1 MSSATEKRHPSSNS
15 TSSPESKKR
24 KIEPSH
30 QTQEYTNN
38 MGKLNNENKIDEG
51 LYSRQ
56 LYVLGH
62 DAMKRMGASTVLVS
76 GMTGLGVEIAKNVVL
91 GGVKSVTVHDV
102 EPVQVSDLSSQY
114 FLKESSVGKNR
125 AEVSAPQISELNPYV
140 KVDAHTGD
148 LSEDFL
154 SQFKVI
160 VLTKSTFE
168 EQKRISKYAHDNNK
182 LMIVADTKGLSS
194 QVFCDFGPKFVVVD
208 TNGEQPL
215 SVMVSGITVNDEGEG
230 IVACLDEHRH
240 GFENGD
246 FVKFQEVQGMDGI
259 NDADPREIKV
269 LGPYT
274 FSIGSVAGMTSYV
287 RGGVATQVK
296 MPQEIS
302 FRNLADAYQQPEFV
316 ITDFAKFDR
325 PGQFHVAFL
334 TLHEFSRT
342 NNGQLPRTRNQEDA
356 DKFFELANQVNGQLQ
371 KGARQEKLDADLFK
385 KFAFT
390 ARGDLCPMQAVI
402 GGIVAQEVM
411 KACSGKFMPIK
422 QFMYFDAYECLDADE
437 MKPFDGA
444 LKSSRYAAQEAV
456 FGAEFQK
463 KMSDQRWFVVGA
475 GAIGC
480 ELLKNFTMMGL
491 GCKLNAHDSDNE
503 GGRIF
508 VTDMDTI
515 EKSNLNRQFLF
526 RPGDVQKMKSDCA
539 AAAVRVMNP
548 LARITSFQDRVGE
561 ETESIYNDDFF
572 GKLNGVANA
581 LDNLN
586 ARQYMDR
593 RCVYYRIPLLE
604 SGTLGTKGNVQVV
617 LPYLS
622 ESYSQSHDP
631 PEKSIPICTLKNFPN
646 LIEHTLQWARDEFE
660 GLFKNTADSCNQ
672 YIENPHFNKYLD
684 GLQGT
689 EPLNTMQTIR
699 DYLVEKKPHDFDD
712 CIKFARLRFQEL
724 FHNNVKQLL
733 HNFPADQTT
742 DSGALFWSG
751 PKRCPHPLLF
761 STENALHM
769 DYVVATSN
777 MFAQMYKI
785 NGHKKRDRM
794 VEVISNMVVPVFKPK
809 SGVKIAANDAEA
821 QQQAQNRGGEEN
833 DKEAVERLKSETPA
847 PDTFGQFTMQAADFE
862 KDDDTNFH
870 MDFIVATSNLRAENY
885 NIEPADRHK
894 SKLIAGKII
903 PAIATTT
910 ALVAGLVSL
919 EMYKLVAGLNKL
931 DHYKNGFINLALP
944 FFGFSEPIAAPK
956 QKYYDIEWS
965 SWDRFDVDGTDRQ
978 LAVTNSE
985 EMTLQEFI
993 NFFQAKHQ
1001 LEITMLS
1008 SGVSMIYSFFMSAKG
1023 KQERM
1028 NAKLSEVVE
1037 KVSKKRHGSHVKAL
1051 TVEICCNDKDGE
1063 DVDVPYVR
1071 YVFRK

>member
-1 MSSATEKRHPSSNS
+1 MSSVTEKKHPFP
-15 TSSPESKKR
+15 TKKAPESKKR
-24 KIEPSH
+24 KIESSPNPHESSKKMVK
-30 QTQEYTNN
+30 TENGT
-38 MGKLNNENKIDEG
+38 NKIDEG

-62 DAMKRMGASTVLVS
+62 EAMKRMGASNVLVS
-76 GMTGLGVEIAKNVVL
+76 GMSGLGVEIAKNVVL
-91 GGVKSVTVHDV
+91 GGVKSVTVHDT
-102 EPVQVSDLSSQY
+102 EPVQMENLSSQY
-114 FLKESSVGKNR
+114 FLNEESVGKNR
-125 AEVSAPQISELNPYV
+125 AEVSASHISELNPYV
-140 KVDAHTGD
+140 LVKSYTGD

-160 VLTKSTFE
+160 VLTNSTFD
-168 EQKRISKYAHDNNK
+168 EQQRISKYAHDNNK
-182 LMIVADTKGLSS
+182 LMIVADTKGLCS
-194 QVFCDFGPKFVVVD
+194 QIFCGFGPEFVVVD

-215 SVMVSGITVNDEGEG
+215 SVMVSGITVNEQGEG
-230 IVACLDEHRH
+230 VVACLDEHRH

-246 FVKFQEVQGMDGI
+246 FVKFQEVQGMNGL
-259 NDADPREIKV
+259 NDSEPREIKV

-274 FSIGSVAGMTSYV
+274 FSIGSVADMTPYV

-296 MPQEIS
+296 MPQKIA
-302 FRNLADAYQQPEFV
+302 FKNLSDAYQQPEFLV
-316 ITDFAKFDR
+316 TDFAKFDR

-334 TLHEFSRT
+334 ALHEYRKA

-356 DKFFELANQVNGQLQ
+356 AKFFEVAKTVNSQLPE
-371 KGARQEKLDADLFK
+371 GTRQESLNEDLFK
-385 KFAFT
+385 KFSYT
-390 ARGDLCPMQAVI
+390 ARGDLCPMQGFA

-422 QFMYFDAYECLDADE
+422 QFMYFDAFECLDADD
-437 MKPFDGA
+437 MAPFA
-444 LKSSRYAAQEAV
+444 SEIKSSRYAGQEAV
-456 FGAEFQK
+456 FGPGFQK

-491 GCKLNAHDSDNE
+491 GCKLNADDGE
-503 GGRIF
+503 DGGRIY

-526 RPGDVQKMKSDCA
+526 RPRDVQKMKSDCA
-539 AAAVRVMNP
+539 AAAVKVMNP
-548 LARITSFQDRVGE
+548 LARITPFQDRVGE
-561 ETESIYNDDFF
+561 ETEKIYNDDFF
-572 GKLNGVANA
+572 QKLNGVANA
-581 LDNLN
+581 LDNVN

-646 LIEHTLQWARDEFE
+646 AIEHTLQWARDEFE

-672 YIENPHFNKYLD
+672 YITDPSFDKYLE
-684 GLQGT
+684 GLKGS
-689 EPLNTMQTIR
+689 EPMNTMQTIQ
-699 DYLVEKKPHDFDD
+699 DYLVQNKPKNFDD
-712 CIKFARLRFQEL
+712 CIKFARMRFQQL
-724 FHNNVKQLL
+724 YHNNVKQLL
-733 HNFPADQTT
+733 YNFPADQTT

-751 PKRCPHPLLF
+751 PKRCPHPIVF
-761 STENALHM
+761 NTENSLHM
-769 DYVVATSN
+769 DYIESTSN
-777 MFAQMYKI
+777 LFAFMYRMQGHTDREQMKNVVNSMDI
-785 NGHKKRDRM
+785 EEFVPKK
-794 VEVISNMVVPVFKPK
+794 N
-809 SGVKIAANDAEA
+809 VKIAANDAEA
-821 QQQAQNRGGEEN
+821 QAQNQVEEN
-833 DKEAVERLKSETPA
+833 DNEKVQRLKEETPA
-847 PDTFGQFTMQAADFE
+847 PNTFGSFTMEAADFE

-885 NIEPADRHK
+885 DIEPADRHR

-956 QKYYDIEWS
+956 NKYYDIEWS
-965 SWDRFDVDGTDRQ
+965 SWDRFDVDGTSKE
-978 LAVTNSE
+978 LAKHNGE

-993 NFFQAKHQ
+993 DHFEKTHK
-1001 LEITMLS
+1001 LEVTMLS
-1008 SGVSMIYSFFMSAKG
+1008 SGVSMIYSFFMSKKARE
-1023 KQERM
+1023 ERM
-1028 NAKLSEVVE
+1028 NAKFSEVVE
-1037 KVSKKRHGSHVKAL
+1037 KVSKKKHGSHVKAL
-1051 TVEICCNDKDGE
+1051 TVEICCNDEDGE

-1071 YVFRK
+1071 YVFRQ